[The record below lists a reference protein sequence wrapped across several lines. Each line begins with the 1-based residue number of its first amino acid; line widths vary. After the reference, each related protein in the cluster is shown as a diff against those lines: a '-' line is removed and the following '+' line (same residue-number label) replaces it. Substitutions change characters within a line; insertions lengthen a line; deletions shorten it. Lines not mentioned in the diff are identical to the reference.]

1 MRAFLSRSPRSKNL
15 RLWSVLLTPLLG
27 AASAS
32 VPTFGSDEA
41 SPPGATPLQWSA
53 RMADSEMK
61 RVGFSLYAPK
71 KGTGKWDYTTGLYAD
86 ALLRLS
92 AQTQKPAYEKSAE
105 GTIGS
110 FIAPD
115 GKIAT
120 YGPKKKDKPGTK
132 AKHPLPVAESTKR
145 GRGEHA
151 VIPPDDKKKPKE
163 TGKKPIPGFSLDQV
177 QPGVATLKL
186 YDLTHEERYRRAA
199 AILRN
204 QLRKQPRVDEGGF
217 WHKGGYPDQMWL
229 DGLYMGEPF
238 YADYA
243 VRFDEP
249 QDFADIARQFAVVGK
264 HTYDPKTSLF
274 YHGWDPT
281 RKLAWANAK
290 TGASPQFW
298 SRAIGWYAM
307 GLVDV
312 LAVMPAD
319 DPRRPELAG
328 LLRKVAAGI
337 LKYQDPKTGVWWQVT
352 DQGGRPG
359 NFLES
364 SASCM
369 FVYAL
374 AKGVNEGV
382 LPRTDIPAIRAG
394 YAGIVRQFVTLDSD
408 RKTVNLQ
415 RCCLV
420 AGLDLKNKASYKYYT
435 RVIRIVPNDL
445 KGVGPFITAGIEC
458 GKLFGHETFS
468 P

>member
-1 MRAFLSRSPRSKNL
+1 M
-15 RLWSVLLTPLLG
+15 RLWSVLLTPLLCV
-27 AASAS
+27 ASLPAI
-32 VPTFGSDEA
+32 GSD
-41 SPPGATPLQWSA
+41 SPLPSAGTPLQWSV

-61 RVGFSLYAPK
+61 RLGVSLYAKK
-71 KGTGKWDYTTGLYAD
+71 KGGGSWDYTTGLYAD
-86 ALLRLS
+86 ALIRLS
-92 AQTQKPAYEKSAE
+92 AQTRQPAYEKSAE

-120 YGPKKKDKPGTK
+120 YGPKKKDKAGSK
-132 AKHPLPVAESTKR
+132 AKHPVPVVESSKR
-145 GRGEHA
+145 APGEHA
-151 VIPPDDKKKPKE
+151 VKPPDKKKD

-177 QPGVATLKL
+177 QSGVATLKL
-186 YDLTHEERYRRAA
+186 YDLTHEERYRKAA
-199 AILRN
+199 DILRH
-204 QLRKQPRVDEGGF
+204 QLRKQPRVDGGGF

-249 QDFADIARQFAVVGK
+249 QDFADIVRQFTLVAE
-264 HTYDPKTSLF
+264 HTYDPKMGLF
-274 YHGWDPT
+274 YHGWDAS
-281 RKLAWANAK
+281 RKLAWADPK

-319 DPRRPELAG
+319 DPRRPELEE
-328 LLRKVAAGI
+328 LLRKVARGI
-337 LKYQDPKTGVWWQVT
+337 LRFQDPQTGVWWEVT
-352 DQGGRPG
+352 NEAHRPG

-382 LPRTDIPAIRAG
+382 LPRSDIPAIRTG
-394 YAGIVRQFVTLDSD
+394 YAGILRQFVKLTHD
-408 RKTVNLQ
+408 RTTVELT
-415 RCCLV
+415 RCCQV
-420 AGLDLKNKASYKYYT
+420 AGLDIKNKATYRYYT
-435 RVIRIVPNDL
+435 HVVRIVPNDL

-458 GKLFGHETFS
+458 DKLFGHETFAADQR
-468 P
+468 